1 MSDHVERLVA
11 QMAWADERVILALRR
26 AARANDR
33 ALALYAHVLGAEHV
47 WLTRLEGRDA
57 TVAVWPELDLDGCG
71 RLAAENHAAYRRYV
85 SRLSGDDLDRTV
97 HYRNSAGDE
106 FDSTIED
113 ILLQVAT
120 HGAYH
125 RGQIALLLRDAGN
138 VPEPTDY
145 IAFVRGA
152 PAATRDDIR

>member
-1 MSDHVERLVA
+1 MSAHLERLIA
-11 QMAWADERVILALRR
+11 QMAWADERVIMALRR
-26 AARANDR
+26 AGAIDR
-33 ALALYAHVLGAEHV
+33 ALTLYGHVLGAEHV
-47 WLTRLEGRDA
+47 WLARLEGREP
-57 TVAVWPELDLDGCG
+57 TVAVWPQLDLEGCE
-71 RLAAENHAAYRRYV
+71 RLAAENHAAYRGYM
-85 SRLSGDDLDRTV
+85 SRLSAADVGRAV

-125 RGQIALLLRDAGN
+125 RGQIALLLRDAGD